1 MYPALGRFNTVDTL
15 AKIDYSVS
23 PYAYCAGNP
32 LNAIDPDGCS
42 TWVMTNSDGAYRVV
56 GGNLNDKDKNIYT
69 YSIKD
74 GNLVRGEAI
83 GTTTSMTSFYNGD
96 KDNGKGKGG
105 WASGSIINP
114 NDKSGDIFLGNMFR
128 NTPLMFDGYM
138 ANARNGGKYDF
149 KVTNGEDKPISGI
162 DIYRGMPVGKNANG
176 QTIYTSA
183 RDV

>member
-1 MYPALGRFNTVDTL
+1 M
-15 AKIDYSVS
+15 
-23 PYAYCAGNP
+23 
-32 LNAIDPDGCS
+32 
-42 TWVMTNSDGAYRVV
+42 

-74 GNLVRGEAI
+74 GNLVRGESI

-105 WASGSIINP
+105 CASGSIINL
-114 NDKSGDIFLGNMFR
+114 NDKSGDNFLENMFR

-162 DIYRGMPVGKNANG
+162 DIYRYACREKCKWSNYLYFCKGRLKYGGRFCCWGKWNGMGRVS
-176 QTIYTSA
+176 YSL
-183 RDV
+183 